1 MITNWRLTSDVVLM
15 FENIGEGNRVYI
27 ASPEKKQYEVAVSK
41 LSGNIYTKETIENA
55 DFEVK
60 IGVLNDSPE
69 VYIKTSQLPTLGW
82 TVVANFYGPSVWSIL
97 SQCTSDHGVL
107 GGKFKVS
114 FTESDLKVVSLV
126 SPDMKE
132 YLEADNEMTRRL
144 RCEIGRKTKTLK
156 PGHRYDIP
164 KETRYY
170 LCPVVSRKL
179 NNCASNFQDDATT
192 LRTSGYIY
200 TNLLYDGD
208 NSVSDILR
216 TRKFGI
222 EPGDLKVSISDG
234 TSWIDSG
241 QKLTDD
247 FSGNLKD
254 YWELVVDNTLKYGV
268 KKIQKSDFQV
278 CTNLPDVLGILGC
291 QSSADLGYNI
301 SESLKDK
308 LVDAIS
314 GILEYNLLK
323 FWRLKSAKPELE
335 ISDKKDYDKNADA
348 LERLFYL
355 SLEDGNIHKFAYYQ
369 NLFGRLGIDM
379 NKLSEITVTNFSE
392 ADLTDSFDN
401 YMKYR
406 FYWRNKKA
414 IYYSDSR
421 PVLDYTLIRTPEG
434 MPKIEDLFGRT
445 ELSKTLSDLYSY
457 AASNYGEGISE
468 YRVILPDKKA
478 TEQCVF
484 CCITL
489 EDILKFKKGASGMS
503 DSLKNEIVLNK
514 FDNITINC
522 KLSDKL

>member
-1 MITNWRLTSDVVLM
+1 MITNWRLTSDVVFM
-15 FENIGEGNRVYI
+15 FENTGKGNIVYI

-41 LSGNIYTKETIENA
+41 LSGNIYTKETIENV

-60 IGVLNDSPE
+60 IGVLNGSPE
-69 VYIKTSQLPTLGW
+69 VFIKTSQLPTLGW
-82 TVVANFYGPSVWSIL
+82 TLVANFYGPSVWNIL
-97 SQCTSDHGVL
+97 SQCSSDHGIL
-107 GGKFKVS
+107 NGKFKIS

-132 YLEADNEMTRRL
+132 YTEANNEMTRQL
-144 RCEIGRKTKTLK
+144 RCEIGRKTRTLK
-156 PGHRYDIP
+156 PGHRYDLP

-170 LCPVVSRKL
+170 LCPIVSRKL
-179 NNCASNFQDDATT
+179 NNRASDFQDDITT
-192 LRTSGYIY
+192 SKTNGYMY
-200 TNLLYDGD
+200 TNLLYDSD
-208 NSVSDILR
+208 NSVSDILKS
-216 TRKFGI
+216 RKFGI
-222 EPGDLKVSISDG
+222 DPEDLKVSISDG

-241 QKLTDD
+241 QKLIDD
-247 FSGNLKD
+247 FTGNLKD
-254 YWELVVDNTLKYGV
+254 YWEIVVDNTLKDGITKV
-268 KKIQKSDFQV
+268 PESNFQV
-278 CTNLPDVLGILGC
+278 CTNLPDVLSIFGC
-291 QSSADLGYNI
+291 QSLGDLKYDI
-301 SESLKDK
+301 SESLKNK
-308 LVDAIS
+308 LISVIS

-369 NLFGRLGIDM
+369 NIFGRLGIDM

-392 ADLTDSFDN
+392 ADLTNSFDN

-478 TEQCVF
+478 TEQYVF

-522 KLSDKL
+522 KLSDEL